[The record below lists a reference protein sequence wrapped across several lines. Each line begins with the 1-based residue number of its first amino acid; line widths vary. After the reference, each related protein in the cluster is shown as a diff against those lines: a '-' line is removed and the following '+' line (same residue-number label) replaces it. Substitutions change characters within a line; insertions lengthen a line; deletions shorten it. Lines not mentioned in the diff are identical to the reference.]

1 MEFDKLDAFLAT
13 AIGGLI
19 FKWLAGGISSLI
31 SWLNKLYP
39 EEDFLVSKL
48 GISTFMIRISY
59 CKYKLS
65 TKAYTKSNK
74 VTLMVFG
81 IVVITLSLIGFY
93 KFTDLIIKEPITR
106 ISVTLKETGDSFWIK
121 PESAEN
127 NPGVIKWTITPDICL
142 NKSEINKISS
152 IKEGTKKVICEY
164 MLSNDKKAELS
175 KESSKNTFYLLT
187 AIPIVLLAIFSFF
200 MLGVGMFI
208 DLYINKK
215 ITDYHESEIQKS
227 YQYLT

>member
-1 MEFDKLDAFLAT
+1 MEFDKVNAFLAT
-13 AIGGLI
+13 AIGSLI
-19 FKWLAGGISSLI
+19 FKWLAGGVSSLI
-31 SWLNKLYP
+31 SWLNKTYP

-48 GISTFMIRISY
+48 GISTFMIRISH

-65 TKAYTKSNK
+65 TKPYTKSNK
-74 VTLMVFG
+74 ITLMIFG
-81 IVVITLSLIGFY
+81 TLVVTSSLIGFY
-93 KFTDLIIKEPITR
+93 KFTDLIIKEPITWLS
-106 ISVTLKETGDSFWIK
+106 ITLKETRDSFWIK
-121 PESAEN
+121 PENAEN
-127 NPGVIKWTITPDICL
+127 KPGEIKWSITPETCL

-152 IKEGTKKVICEY
+152 IKEGTKEFICGY

-175 KESSKNTFYLLT
+175 KESSKNTFYLLIV
-187 AIPIVLLAIFSFF
+187 IPIFLLAIFSFF

-215 ITDYHESEIQKS
+215 ITDFHKSEIEKS